1 MNRSSAIIETSGL
14 TKDFGRTRAVDGLN
28 LTIDQGETFGLV
40 GPDGAGKTTTLRTLA
55 GLLSITSG
63 EAKVDGFDLGQHP
76 ERIKPRIGYMAQR
89 FSLYGE
95 LTVEE
100 NLSFFADLFNVR
112 GESLAQRVARL
123 LDFAGLEPFR
133 DRLAVHL
140 SGGMKKKL
148 ALACTLIHEP
158 EILLL
163 DEPTTG
169 VDPVS
174 RREFWD
180 ILTELHM
187 GGSTI
192 LVSTPYMDEAER
204 CSRVGLM
211 YRGRMMVCDDPL
223 AIRSRVQGELIEL
236 RTPAWR
242 KARELIEDLPSVREV
257 QTFGES
263 LRIFLRSEEDLPDLR
278 ERLAR
283 AGIEVSST
291 RSAPARM
298 EEAFVSLIREL
309 EG

>member
-1 MNRSSAIIETSGL
+1 
-14 TKDFGRTRAVDGLN
+14 
-28 LTIDQGETFGLV
+28 
-40 GPDGAGKTTTLRTLA
+40 
-55 GLLSITSG
+55 
-63 EAKVDGFDLGQHP
+63 
-76 ERIKPRIGYMAQR
+76 
-89 FSLYGE
+89 
-95 LTVEE
+95 
-100 NLSFFADLFNVR
+100 
-112 GESLAQRVARL
+112 
-123 LDFAGLEPFR
+123 
-133 DRLAVHL
+133 
-140 SGGMKKKL
+140 
-148 ALACTLIHEP
+148 
-158 EILLL
+158 
-163 DEPTTG
+163 
-169 VDPVS
+169 
-174 RREFWD
+174 
-180 ILTELHM
+180 
-187 GGSTI
+187 
-192 LVSTPYMDEAER
+192 MDEAER